1 MQAPPKAAEVVP
13 ATKSEGAEKTENT
26 PSGDAASAEAATTKA
41 VLPEDKPVVTD
52 DATVSDDPKPADEV
66 ATDVAAKEPTEAVP
80 SDSSA

>member
-13 ATKSEGAEKTENT
+13 ATTSEGAEKTENP

-41 VLPEDKPVVTD
+41 ALLEDKPVVTD
-52 DATVSDDPKPADEV
+52 DATVSEDPKPADV
-66 ATDVAAKEPTEAVP
+66 ANDVVAKEPTEAAP